1 MERWTSVVGDSVSGH
16 VTGQVCVERRLNVPS
31 RGELFKRTPEGG
43 ALSPSLGGAS
53 GRRRLGTE
61 VSLPLSPSELAGQG
75 RLPCRPLLFL
85 SLALA
90 TPLPFIHMLDST
102 TSQTRFIWR
111 GYPGGIARVANVRPK
126 SHKGSTKRETT
137 PLKYL
142 AHVIREF

>member
-61 VSLPLSPSELAGQG
+61 VSLSLPLSLGT
-75 RLPCRPLLFL
+75 CRSGAVTVPPLTL
-85 SLALA
+85 SLSRAIYPSPFYSHA
-90 TPLPFIHMLDST
+90 GFDHLPDSLYLERV
-102 TSQTRFIWR
+102 SR
-111 GYPGGIARVANVRPK
+111 GHCEGCEC
-126 SHKGSTKRETT
+126 STKVSQR
-137 PLKYL
+137 KYEEGDY
-142 AHVIREF
+142 AFEVSCPRD